1 MPIIVKTRRGKYSY
15 TNYDIENGG
24 QRFKLLQVRIKCI
37 YKEFIDAKDKKIKD
51 YKYACL
57 KFIAISLHQQK
68 SNNPKNKFVK
78 EVWELLMGCIDK
90 PSDEDLES
98 NPESLFWIGV
108 AKKGGGGKR
117 EKTDYKSNKTY
128 ALRTLFG
135 GNNPP
140 TIDQLNDSVLLESAI
155 KGHSYDIKEHACRR
169 VELFFLLC
177 VAFYKTNRK
186 VSLADTDKQ
195 HGQAKKG
202 FRYAACHS
210 ALFTRVNDESLQ
222 LDSAGSSPSI
232 LNRTHLLEV
241 LNSTMELPD
250 SVNKFDSLCEGRNR
264 PGYSIGLRQQLLPVI
279 NEVSTGSL
287 SPIEAMP
294 YFFSNMK
301 NFFDNKASEN
311 SKKPTK
317 RISSRVK
324 KHIQNMEYEGTFY
337 WADSNSAKY
346 KPSVGA
352 VSAWMRASYSAAAMI
367 LSGRLENREKGKCYD
382 RMQREIFRLGEI

>member
-1 MPIIVKTRRGKYSY
+1 MSIIVKTRRGKSSY
-15 TNYDIENGG
+15 TEYDIENGG
-24 QRFKLLQVRIKCI
+24 QRFKLLQVRIKYI
-37 YKEFIDAKDKKIKD
+37 YKEFKDSKDKEIKD

-57 KFIAISLHQQK
+57 KLIAITLHQQK
-68 SNNPKNKFVK
+68 QNQPENKFVK
-78 EVWELLMGCIDK
+78 EIWSLLERYIDK
-90 PSDEDLES
+90 PSDEELES
-98 NPESLFWIGV
+98 DPESLFAPCV

-117 EKTDYKSNKTY
+117 EKTDYKLNKTY
-128 ALRTLFG
+128 GLRTLFG
-135 GNNPP
+135 DNNPP
-140 TIDQLNDSVLLESAI
+140 TKDQLNDSVLLESTI
-155 KGHSYDIKEHACRR
+155 KGHSSDIKEHACRR

-210 ALFTRVNDESLQ
+210 SLFTRVNDESSQ
-222 LDSAGSSPSI
+222 LDSAGGSPSI
-232 LNRTHLLEV
+232 LRGTHLLEV

-264 PGYSIGLRQQLLPVI
+264 AGCAIGLRQKLLPVI
-279 NEVSTGSL
+279 NKVSTGSL

-294 YFFSNMK
+294 CFFSSMK
-301 NFFDNKASEN
+301 DFFDNKASEN

-317 RISSRVK
+317 RTSSQVK
-324 KHIQNMEYEGTFY
+324 SHIQNMESEGTFY
-337 WADSNSAKY
+337 WVDRNSDKH

-352 VSAWMRASYSAAAMI
+352 VSVWMRASYSAAAMI
-367 LSGRLENREKGKCYD
+367 LSGRLTDGEKDNCYD
-382 RMQREIFRLGEI
+382 RMQREILGGAK